1 MAVLGLP
8 EGGKCGHSWSLSW
21 LIPILFS
28 PQIQD
33 RALGTMNAVIGIIL
47 LTAPK
52 PYPNLEGAL
61 RGPVL
66 QVSQGQKVTSLTACL
81 VNQSLRLDCRHENTT
96 TTPIQYEF
104 SLTRET
110 KKHVLFGTMGVP
122 EHTYRSR
129 TNFTSKYNI
138 KVLYLSAFTNKDEG
152 LYTCELRLSGQPSTV
167 SSQNIS
173 VFRGQKVTSLTAC
186 LVNQSLR
193 LDCRHENTTTTP
205 IQYEFSL
212 TRETKKHVLFGTMGV
227 PEHTYR
233 SRTNFTSKY
242 NIKVLYLSAFTN
254 KDEGLYTCELRL
266 SGQPS
271 TVSSQNISVFRD
283 KLVTCEGIS
292 LLAQSTSWLLL
303 LLLSLSL
310 LQATD
315 FIAL

>member
-1 MAVLGLP
+1 
-8 EGGKCGHSWSLSW
+8 
-21 LIPILFS
+21 
-28 PQIQD
+28 
-33 RALGTMNAVIGIIL
+33 MNAVIGIIL
-47 LTAPK
+47 LT
-52 PYPNLEGAL
+52 
-61 RGPVL
+61 VL
-66 QVSQGQKVTSLTACL
+66 QVSQ
-81 VNQSLRLDCRHENTT
+81 
-96 TTPIQYEF
+96 
-104 SLTRET
+104 
-110 KKHVLFGTMGVP
+110 
-122 EHTYRSR
+122 
-129 TNFTSKYNI
+129 
-138 KVLYLSAFTNKDEG
+138 
-152 LYTCELRLSGQPSTV
+152 
-167 SSQNIS
+167 
-173 VFRGQKVTSLTAC
+173 GQKVTSLTAC